1 MGNFK
6 SKLSVELLQFSVK
19 SPQHTSEH
27 ELFSDYGNMLC
38 FSLCLSILI
47 KHIQTYTCP
56 QIPQVLHVYL
66 CETKNHF
73 QHFQCGS
80 DTFKFGN
87 VCCTEVFVQMM
98 TGQKSVKDIS
108 NISRYMSFIYIFFS
122 LAVSS
127 PLWSGRELTWL
138 TFEWDMLSE
147 LSKAERVRQT
157 PYVITYVWNLK

>member
-56 QIPQVLHVYL
+56 QFPQVLHVYL
-66 CETKNHF
+66 CETLRI
-73 QHFQCGS
+73 
-80 DTFKFGN
+80 TFSISSVGLTHLNLEMYAVQKFLY
-87 VCCTEVFVQMM
+87 
-98 TGQKSVKDIS
+98 K
-108 NISRYMSFIYIFFS
+108 
-122 LAVSS
+122 
-127 PLWSGRELTWL
+127 
-138 TFEWDMLSE
+138 
-147 LSKAERVRQT
+147 
-157 PYVITYVWNLK
+157 